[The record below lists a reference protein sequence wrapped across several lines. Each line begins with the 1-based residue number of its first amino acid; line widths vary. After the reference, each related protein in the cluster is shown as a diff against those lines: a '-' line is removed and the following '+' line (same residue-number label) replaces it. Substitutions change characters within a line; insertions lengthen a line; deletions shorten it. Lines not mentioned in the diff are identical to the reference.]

1 MDNTAATPRDIIEA
15 LTAHVSDS
23 NPYIE
28 WGIADRDYVLVWG
41 DEVAGPGI
49 EATIWDVT
57 EETFEDRL
65 AATVRVTFE
74 VTS

>member
-15 LTAHVSDS
+15 LTAHLTTTNGTDV
-23 NPYIE
+23 E
-28 WGIADRDYVLVWG
+28 WGIADRDYALTWDNV
-41 DEVAGPGI
+41 VAGPGI

-57 EETFEDRL
+57 DEDDREV
-65 AATVRVTFE
+65 ATVRVTFE

>member
-15 LTAHVSDS
+15 LTNHLDGDDV
-23 NPYIE
+23 E
-28 WGIADRDYVLVWG
+28 WGIADRDYILMW
-41 DEVAGPGI
+41 DNAVAGPGI